1 MSLHTDA
8 PTQVQRVTFT
18 REAGYMLCLLDFSN
32 IRDVEGAVASIRAAA
47 REIAGHPPRS
57 LRVLT
62 DVMGSR
68 MSLPLIAALQHMV
81 RSLHRIVSEVRQGAD
96 TISAAAREVAQ
107 GNADLSARTE
117 AQASALQQ
125 TASAMEQL
133 TAAVRMSADNAD
145 QANASAALGSPS

>member
-81 RSLHRIVSEVRQGAD
+81 RSNEPYVTRSAVIGLSLPHRVGLRQIRRLTGRD
-96 TISAAAREVAQ
+96 IREF
-107 GNADLSARTE
+107 GSRDE
-117 AQASALQQ
+117 ALAYLR
-125 TASAMEQL
+125 E
-133 TAAVRMSADNAD
+133 
-145 QANASAALGSPS
+145 